1 MIFCCFLCNFFIF
14 LDEIIPLYF
23 ARNSKGYSPEW
34 IQFIK
39 NSFAYITPNY
49 TMQRMLNDYI
59 DRFYSKEGVRSKE
72 LMANNFAKAKEIA
85 AWKENVASKWDEIK
99 SIDVKLSAGLHS
111 SPVNGSPYEATIKL
125 DTAGLG
131 KDLGVELVVYKQED
145 GKVNF
150 FETYPLNVIAEEG
163 NVLTYHISEV
173 MKDAGMFKYAFR
185 VYPNNPDLPHR
196 QDFAYIK
203 WI

>member
-1 MIFCCFLCNFFIF
+1 MLEN
-14 LDEIIPLYF
+14 EIIPLYF
-23 ARNSKGYSPEW
+23 AKNSKGYSPEW

-59 DRFYSKEGVRSKE
+59 DRFYSKEGNRSKE
-72 LMANNFAKAKEIA
+72 LMADGYAKAKEIA
-85 AWKENVASKWDEIK
+85 AWKENVASKWDAVK
-99 SIDVKLSAGLHS
+99 VVDMKLSDSLLS
-111 SPVNGSPYEATIKL
+111 SPFNGSAYDATIKL

-131 KDLGVELVVYKQED
+131 RSLGIELVVYKNED
-145 GKVNF
+145 GKVKF
-150 FETYPLNVIAEEG
+150 SKTVPLNVVDEEG
-163 NVLTYHISEV
+163 DVITYQLNEV

-196 QDFAYIK
+196 QDFAFMK